1 MKLNDT
7 RWRSLAIVLATLLL
21 PAALFAYRIA
31 LPVRYV
37 DPQGGSRV
45 FVVIPVLYLLALF
58 AGLVVVFA
66 DKDTVRR
73 VTHVRL
79 AWIGFACLAADAA
92 VYLLAGWSERSLKLA
107 ASLALPS
114 LASLSCLAVGAFLW
128 RRRPSALHGLVA
140 ISVIASAI
148 AGVLQMAELS
158 GFSTPPGVWMTT
170 WDRVAA
176 EWLVAAVNPTRAQG
190 FEFNPN
196 MFAPMAVLGLLWAMM
211 VMPPGKL
218 RIATIAGAV
227 TIVITSQSRVA
238 LVIGLLLTILAAI
251 QHAATTGSTIRRS
264 TVAKIALAAVVVV
277 VALVA
282 ARYGPLRVTG
292 SGISAQP
299 LEIEMPDT
307 LVDESLQG
315 RFAVWGSVAEG
326 IVQNPWGVL
335 QEYREYTAPL
345 AHPHNEALYRLLYAG
360 PLWLA
365 VHAILLLWLAL
376 WIRPRSYPWIG
387 VAFAST
393 LFAQGLTEVLY
404 TMHPYTVLLYLMVGA
419 MMWQQAEEAPE

>member
-1 MKLNDT
+1 M
-7 RWRSLAIVLATLLL
+7 
-21 PAALFAYRIA
+21 
-31 LPVRYV
+31 RYV
-37 DPQGGSRV
+37 PADGGSRV
-45 FVVIPVLYLLALF
+45 FVVIPALYVLALI
-58 AGLVVVFA
+58 AAAIVVLV
-66 DKDTVRR
+66 DTETVRR
-73 VTHVRL
+73 TTRDKL
-79 AWIGFACLAADAA
+79 AWIGFACLAVDAA
-92 VYLLAGWSERSLKLA
+92 VYLLAGWSERSFKLA

-114 LASLSCLAVGAFLW
+114 LASLSCLVVGAFVW
-128 RRRPSALHGLVA
+128 RHRPRALHVLVA
-140 ISVIASAI
+140 TSVILSAI

-218 RIATIAGAV
+218 RVATIAGAV

-238 LVIGLLLTILAAI
+238 LVIGLLLTVLAAI

-264 TVAKIALAAVVVV
+264 TVAKIALAGMVVVI
-277 VALVA
+277 ALVA
-282 ARYGPLRVTG
+282 ARYGPLKVTG

-299 LEIEMPDT
+299 IEIEMPDT
-307 LVDESLQG
+307 FVDESLQG

-326 IVQNPWGVL
+326 IVANPWGVL

-365 VHAILLLWLAL
+365 AHAILLLWLAL

-387 VAFAST
+387 VAFASV

-404 TMHPYTVLLYLMVGA
+404 TMHPYTVLLYSMVGA
-419 MMWQQAEEAPE
+419 MMWQQAEESRD